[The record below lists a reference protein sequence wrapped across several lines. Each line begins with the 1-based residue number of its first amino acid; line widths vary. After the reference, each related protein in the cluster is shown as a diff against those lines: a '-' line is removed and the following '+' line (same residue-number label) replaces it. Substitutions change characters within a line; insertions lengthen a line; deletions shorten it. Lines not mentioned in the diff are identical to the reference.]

1 MRHHDL
7 QLRRVRRGRSDHHP
21 PHGAGAL
28 SRRTEKVGDVMQA
41 AIADLVRL
49 RVKDHGLTDALFTF
63 TLVDVSPDLAHAR
76 VHVSVMGDAEQK
88 EAVIAGLTRSTP
100 FLHRELTR
108 ELRMR
113 RVPHLTFLLDES
125 MEQADLMTRRLREV
139 AESEGR
145 EF

>member
-1 MRHHDL
+1 
-7 QLRRVRRGRSDHHP
+7 
-21 PHGAGAL
+21 
-28 SRRTEKVGDVMQA
+28 MQA